1 MKNVK
6 CLGVCSAVGTTGV
19 EPFPV
24 LVLVLV
30 PVLVVAICGAET
42 DLVSC
47 DSLRICDACTE
58 YLLGVLGLA
67 ETQVRL

>member
-1 MKNVK
+1 MR
-6 CLGVCSAVGTTGV
+6 CLGVCSAVGTIGV
-19 EPFPV
+19 TPSP
-24 LVLVLV
+24 VLVLV
-30 PVLVVAICGAET
+30 PVPVVAICGAEA

>member
-1 MKNVK
+1 MR
-6 CLGVCSAVGTTGV
+6 CLGVCSAVGIMGV
-19 EPFPV
+19 APSP
-24 LVLVLV
+24 VLV

>member
-1 MKNVK
+1 MR
-6 CLGVCSAVGTTGV
+6 CLGVCSAVGTIGV
-19 EPFPV
+19 APSPV
-24 LVLVLV
+24 PVLV
-30 PVLVVAICGAET
+30 PVPVVAICGAEA

>member
-1 MKNVK
+1 VKNVR
-6 CLGVCSAVGTTGV
+6 CLGVCFAVGTTGV

-24 LVLVLV
+24 LVLVL
-30 PVLVVAICGAET
+30 VLVVAICGAET

-47 DSLRICDACTE
+47 DSLRICDACRE

-67 ETQVRL
+67 ETQVGW